1 MIKKLKQHKGL
12 LMNASVDTQIKKL
25 NLSFSGNKLRVKE
38 WEEYQHYKKKN
49 KNYNNEQKWFMFYG
63 RRLLRDKKFMSLT
76 PAQRDFLVVG
86 CWAVGSQDNGF
97 LPDPEELAFWIRRD
111 VSEVNEHLVHLLND
125 GWLELC
131 SENIYSEIQLSQE
144 EIIHENHIALLQ
156 EKSYDN
162 PMTYKILQ
170 D

>member
-1 MIKKLKQHKGL
+1 MDNNQDKKHKGV
-12 LMNASVDTQIKKL
+12 LMNATIELQINKL
-25 NLSFSGNKLRVKE
+25 NLSNNKLRVKD

-97 LPDPEELAFWIRRD
+97 LPEPEDLAFWIRRD
-111 VSEVNEHLVHLLND
+111 VCEVKEHLICMLND

-131 SENIYSEIQLSQE
+131 SEDEYSEIQLSQE

>member
-1 MIKKLKQHKGL
+1 MAKNQDKQQKGIS
-12 LMNASVDTQIKKL
+12 MNTSAEISIKKL
-25 NLSFSGNKLRVKE
+25 NLPSNKLRVRD

-86 CWAVGSQDNGF
+86 CCAVGSQDNGF

-111 VSEVNEHLVHLLND
+111 INEVNEHLIYLLKD

-131 SENIYSEIQLSQE
+131 SKNKYSEIQSEQE
-144 EIIHENHIALLQ
+144 VIIHENHIELFQ
-156 EKSYDN
+156 QKSYDN
-162 PMTYKILQ
+162 PMTYKTR
-170 D
+170 

>member
-1 MIKKLKQHKGL
+1 MDNNQDKKHKGV
-12 LMNASVDTQIKKL
+12 LMNATIELQINKL
-25 NLSFSGNKLRVKE
+25 NLSNNKLRVKD

-76 PAQRDFLVVG
+76 PLQRDFLVVG

-97 LPDPEELAFWIRRD
+97 IPDSEDLAFWIRRD
-111 VSEVNEHLVHLLND
+111 INEVNELLNFLLKED
-125 GWLELC
+125 WLELW
-131 SENIYSEIQLSQE
+131 SEVQYQEIQEMQE
-144 EIIHENHIALLQ
+144 SIMHDNHIALLQ

>member
-1 MIKKLKQHKGL
+1 MHTSL
-12 LMNASVDTQIKKL
+12 DRRIKKL
-25 NLSFSGNKLRVKE
+25 NLSNNKLRVKD

-76 PAQRDFLVVG
+76 PVQRDFLVVG

-97 LPDPEELAFWIRRD
+97 LPDTEELAFWIRRD
-111 VSEVNEHLVHLLND
+111 VNEVEELLVYLLND

-131 SENIYSEIQLSQE
+131 SENKYLEIQISQE
-144 EIIHENHIALLQ
+144 EIIHENHIELLKQ
-156 EKSYDN
+156 NSYDN

>member
-1 MIKKLKQHKGL
+1 MLSSQDKQHKGISMQTSL
-12 LMNASVDTQIKKL
+12 DRQIKKL
-25 NLSFSGNKLRVKE
+25 NLSNNKLRVKD

-76 PAQRDFLVVG
+76 PVQRDFLVVG

-111 VSEVNEHLVHLLND
+111 VNEVEELLCYLLSD

-131 SENIYSEIQLSQE
+131 SENKYSEIQLSQE
-144 EIIHENHIALLQ
+144 EIIHENHIELLKQ
-156 EKSYDN
+156 NSYDN

>member
-1 MIKKLKQHKGL
+1 
-12 LMNASVDTQIKKL
+12 MNATIELQINKL
-25 NLSFSGNKLRVKE
+25 NLSNNKLRVKD

-76 PAQRDFLVVG
+76 PVQRDFLVVG

-97 LPDPEELAFWIRRD
+97 LPEPEDLAFWIRRD
-111 VSEVNEHLVHLLND
+111 LSEVKEHLICLLND

-131 SENIYSEIQLSQE
+131 SEDEYSEMQLSQE

>member
-1 MIKKLKQHKGL
+1 
-12 LMNASVDTQIKKL
+12 MNTSLDTQIKKL
-25 NLSFSGNKLRVKE
+25 NLNLSGNKLRVKE

-49 KNYNNEQKWFMFYG
+49 KNYNNEQPWFMFYG

-76 PAQRDFLVVG
+76 PLQRDFLVVG

-97 LPDPEELAFWIRRD
+97 IPDSEELAFWIRRD
-111 VSEVNEHLVHLLND
+111 INEVNDLLNFLLKED
-125 GWLELC
+125 WLELW
-131 SENIYSEIQLSQE
+131 SEVQYQEIQEMQKS
-144 EIIHENHIALLQ
+144 IMHDNHIALLQ

-162 PMTYKILQ
+162 PMTNKILQ